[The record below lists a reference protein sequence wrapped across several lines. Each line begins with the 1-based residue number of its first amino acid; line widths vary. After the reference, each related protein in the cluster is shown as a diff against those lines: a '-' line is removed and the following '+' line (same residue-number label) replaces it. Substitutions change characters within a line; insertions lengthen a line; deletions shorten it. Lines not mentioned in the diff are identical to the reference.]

1 MRYLRHLVLALML
14 VPLSGCGYSL
24 AGRGSFLPS
33 YIKTIGVPTFTN
45 QTTVFDLERKV
56 SERVRNEFI
65 SRGNYNVVE
74 AATGVDALLTGE
86 ISSVTLTPSAF
97 TEQQLASRYVV
108 TLTAKLEFRDLKS
121 NKVLWQNPSMQF
133 REEYSVSSTTTL
145 DPNAFFGQDATA
157 LERLVTEFSRSVVSA
172 ILEAF

>member
-1 MRYLRHLVLALML
+1 MKHLRLFLVLLL
-14 VPLSGCGYSL
+14 FVPLGGCGYSL

-33 YIKTIGVPTFTN
+33 YIRNIGVPTFTN

-56 SERVRNEFI
+56 SERVRTEFI
-65 SRGNYNVVE
+65 SRGRYNVVD
-74 AATGVDALLTGE
+74 AATGVDAVLAGDIL
-86 ISSVTLTPSAF
+86 SVTLTPSAF

-108 TLTAKLEFRDLKS
+108 TLTAKLEFKDLKT

-133 REEYSVSSTTTL
+133 REEYTVSSTTSL